1 MSIYPALKNENFD
14 IAEHYSYNYL
24 RDIEIFKRILNGD
37 KTRDL
42 VKDYAISNNRIYQI
56 RDRTIRALR
65 NFIHIA
71 QLEHPFTVEK
81 YPHIFKSETGC
92 LDSHKQKI
100 NYYKLN
106 ISDFASEK
114 HFILKV
120 MNLFLFAKQNDL
132 SIIGL
137 GYLVRDISELQSIVD
152 AVVVK

>member
-1 MSIYPALKNENFD
+1 MSIYPALKIEDFD
-14 IAEHYSYNYL
+14 IAEYYNYNHL

-42 VKDYAISNNRIYQI
+42 VKDYAISNQRIYQI
-56 RDRTIRALR
+56 RDKTIRALR
-65 NFIHIA
+65 NFIHNA

-81 YPHIFKSETGC
+81 YPHIFKSEIGC
-92 LDSHKQKI
+92 SDSHKLKI

-106 ISDFASEK
+106 VSDFASEK

-132 SIIGL
+132 SITSL
-137 GYLVRDISELQSIVD
+137 GFLVRGISDLQSIVD
-152 AVVVK
+152 ATFS

>member
-1 MSIYPALKNENFD
+1 MSIYPALKNENFN
-14 IAEHYSYNYL
+14 IAEYYSYNHL

-56 RDRTIRALR
+56 RDRTIRALK
-65 NFIHIA
+65 NFIRIG
-71 QLEHPFTVEK
+71 QIEHPFTVEK

-92 LDSHKQKI
+92 SDSQKLEI
-100 NYYKLN
+100 NYYKLD
-106 ISDFASEK
+106 ISEFASEK
-114 HFILKV
+114 HFILKL

-132 SIIGL
+132 SIVGL
-137 GYLVRDISELQSIVD
+137 GFLVRNISELQSIVD